1 MLNNDYSYR
10 DAANLLDAVKQ
21 LLTHFMKYTSIPM
34 ICEIKDKLEDI
45 QTDLRKHVHRA
56 FREIGQV
63 YLSFVINILTV
74 IPFIVFYKLTCI
86 YIHYTY
92 RIFA

>member
-1 MLNNDYSYR
+1 MYANNFHVVLLQMLNNDYSYR

-21 LLTHFMKYTSIPM
+21 LLSHFLKYTSIPM
-34 ICEIKDKLEDI
+34 ICEIKDKLDEI

-63 YLSFVINILTV
+63 
-74 IPFIVFYKLTCI
+74 
-86 YIHYTY
+86 
-92 RIFA
+92 RIFISSHFYHLFF